1 MKIKMTGS
9 SSNRLGRKISPK
21 KFKAWLLETASTI
34 SDGKVHSLKYGTT
47 TLDIWVC
54 GDTIV
59 VQ

>member
-1 MKIKMTGS
+1 MTGS